1 MNGLVV
7 EVSSVDAAAITLSG
21 NSALTLDGSLQLNI
35 DDALLAELIGNQAS
49 ATVQVVSVADAGDS
63 GAADCIKGT
72 FASVQ
77 VNDGSQWAV
86 PEPAFIGLLF
96 GAFGL
101 LHATRRRPRSRR
113 PQA

>member
-1 MNGLVV
+1 M
-7 EVSSVDAAAITLSG
+7 AAAG
-21 NSALTLDGSLQLNI
+21 A
-35 DDALLAELIGNQAS
+35 
-49 ATVQVVSVADAGDS
+49 S

-77 VNDGSQWAV
+77 VNDGSQWTATFDTTTGGVLISAV

-113 PQA
+113 LAAA